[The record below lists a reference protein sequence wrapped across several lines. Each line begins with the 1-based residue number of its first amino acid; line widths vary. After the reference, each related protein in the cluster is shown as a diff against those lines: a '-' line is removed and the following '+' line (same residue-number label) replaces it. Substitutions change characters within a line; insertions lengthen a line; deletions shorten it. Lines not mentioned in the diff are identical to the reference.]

1 MLAIHKIQMYQ
12 LGILLPLS
20 YKTFL
25 HITTLTKQKV
35 IPDIVVVHNKDDVF
49 QLRGDSYKQY

>member
-49 QLRGDSYKQY
+49 QLRGDSYK